1 MAMQEVKK
9 GARPT
14 SEVKV
19 RISERAKTISFSSG
33 FVRKYKLSQETHTH
47 VRLGYDTVT
56 KEIGVEFCKDRPAS
70 ENLMKLSYTASKTA
84 ASCPVRPILNKFDLQ
99 ISNIA
104 GDYLEGKAINAE
116 VPISGFAKSGFLLDT
131 KKAA

>member
-19 RISERAKTISFSSG
+19 RISEKAKTLSFSSG
-33 FVRKYKLSQETHTH
+33 FVKKYNINEATHTH
-47 VRLGYDTVT
+47 VRLGY
-56 KEIGVEFCKDRPAS
+56 EIGLEFCKSKAAS
-70 ENLMKLSYTASKTA
+70 ESLMKLSYTVSKTA

-99 ISNIA
+99 IANIA
-104 GDYLEGKAINAE
+104 GDYQGNAIKTE
-116 VPISGFAKSGFLLDT
+116 VTINGFAKSGFLLNT
-131 KKAA
+131 AKKA